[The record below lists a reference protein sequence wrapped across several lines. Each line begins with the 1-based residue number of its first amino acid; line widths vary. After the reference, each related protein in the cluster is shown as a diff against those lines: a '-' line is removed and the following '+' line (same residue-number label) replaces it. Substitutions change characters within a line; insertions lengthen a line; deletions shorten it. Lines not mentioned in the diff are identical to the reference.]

1 MTTPT
6 PESDGGLGALGDLLT
21 AARQRLASTS
31 VEATA
36 GGGMVRVTM
45 DGERRTR
52 SITIAPS
59 AMEATPEEL
68 AELLLAALGEAWE
81 LANAAKSSAIEG
93 LIPGARTLP

>member
-1 MTTPT
+1 MTSPD
-6 PESDGGLGALGDLLT
+6 ESSISGLGSIGDLLT
-21 AARQRLASTS
+21 AAKQRLSSTE
-31 VEATA
+31 VEASA
-36 GGGMVRVTM
+36 GGGMVRVIM

-52 SITIAPS
+52 SVVIDPA

-81 LANAAKSSAIEG
+81 KANAAKASAIEG

>member
-1 MTTPT
+1 MTSPD
-6 PESDGGLGALGDLLT
+6 ESPISGLGPLGDLL
-21 AARQRLASTS
+21 AVAKQRLSATE

-52 SITIAPS
+52 SITIDPA

-68 AELLLAALGEAWE
+68 AELLLAALSEGWE
-81 LANAAKSSAIEG
+81 QANAAKSSAIEG